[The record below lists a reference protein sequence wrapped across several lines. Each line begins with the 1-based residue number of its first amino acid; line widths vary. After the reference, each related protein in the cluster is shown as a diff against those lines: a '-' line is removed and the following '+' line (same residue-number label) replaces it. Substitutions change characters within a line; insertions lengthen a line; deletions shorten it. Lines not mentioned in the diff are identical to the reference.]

1 MSDPFANRMRSPSD
15 PADTVFDITPN
26 DAADLAQPTT
36 ALNVQTPGR
45 VRVTTV
51 DGSEGTIS
59 VYPGHTIA
67 IRVAR
72 VWQTGTTATG
82 ITGLV

>member
-1 MSDPFANRMRSPSD
+1 MSDPFANRMRSPAD
-15 PADTVFDITPN
+15 PAVTVFDITP
-26 DAADLAQPTT
+26 DDGADLAQPTT

-45 VRVTTV
+45 VHITTV
-51 DGSEGTIS
+51 DGSEGTIRI
-59 VYPGHTIA
+59 YPGHTIA

-82 ITGLV
+82 ITGLA